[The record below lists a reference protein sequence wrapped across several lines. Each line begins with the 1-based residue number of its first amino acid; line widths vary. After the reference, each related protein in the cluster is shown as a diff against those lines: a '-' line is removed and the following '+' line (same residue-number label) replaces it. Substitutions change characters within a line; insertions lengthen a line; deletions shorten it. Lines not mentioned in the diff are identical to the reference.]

1 MGKENG
7 ATVSDRITSG
17 TEQYVSRVEACVTL
31 VPELLERYA
40 EGGAYRETAERIRT
54 LESECDHAGR
64 RVSAAIT
71 TASARQVGLRNSR
84 VHINSPQVVALFQT
98 LDEVA
103 NAAEQIA
110 EELLT
115 VGPPTGPPFDRLR
128 EMADRATAAVAAL
141 AVAVSAFVRAL
152 CDPSDSVALVDEV
165 AVVRDAESSCD
176 RLRNDA
182 VATAFEDAPA
192 TEALLYR
199 EFALLLDGLLDA
211 MEDVTDRIVLISSNE
226 PWVRTQPDSDPTA
239 AE

>member
-1 MGKENG
+1 MTNEPDT
-7 ATVSDRITSG
+7 TVGDRIVAG
-17 TEQYVSRVEACVTL
+17 TEQYVSRVERCVTL
-31 VPELLERYA
+31 VSELLEGYV
-40 EGGAYRETAERIRT
+40 EGGPYRETAERIRT

-71 TASARQVGLRNSR
+71 TASAEQVGLRNSR
-84 VHINSPQVVALFQT
+84 VHINSPQVVSLFQT

-103 NAAEQIA
+103 NAAEQVA

-115 VGPPTGPPFDRLR
+115 VRPPTGIPFDQLR
-128 EMADRATAAVAAL
+128 GMADCATEAVAAL
-141 AVAVSAFVRAL
+141 AGAVIAFVRAL
-152 CDPSDSVALVDEV
+152 CDPSDSVILVDEV
-165 AVVRDAESSCD
+165 EAVRESESACD

-182 VATAFEDAPA
+182 VATAFDDAPTA
-192 TEALLYR
+192 EALLYR

-226 PWVRTQPDSDPTA
+226 SWVRTQADRDPTT

>member
-1 MGKENG
+1 MANEPGTAVG
-7 ATVSDRITSG
+7 DRIVAG

-31 VPELLERYA
+31 VPELLEGYV
-40 EGGAYRETAERIRT
+40 EGGPYRATAERIRT

-71 TASARQVGLRNSR
+71 TASAEQVGLRNSR
-84 VHINSPQVVALFQT
+84 VHINSPQVVSLFQT

-103 NAAEQIA
+103 NAAEQVA

-115 VGPPTGPPFDRLR
+115 VRPPTGAPFDRLR
-128 EMADRATAAVAAL
+128 EMADRATEAMAAL
-141 AVAVSAFVRAL
+141 AGAVVAFVRAL
-152 CDPSDSVALVDEV
+152 CDPADSVTLVDEV
-165 AVVRDAESSCD
+165 EAVRESESACD

-182 VATAFEDAPA
+182 VATAFDDAPA
-192 TEALLYR
+192 AEALLYR

-226 PWVRTQPDSDPTA
+226 SWVRTQADRDPTT